1 MSFSSFKKS
10 KLLFENWRGFI
21 NEAPLGSVGGI
32 GDEPEEEEGAQAA
45 PAGEA
50 PTERGGGQRTSSITD
65 PMETGLASF
74 IKQVQLK
81 PYQDI
86 ILGGLV
92 DFDGNEDDDKFIVKQ
107 STSICRDLRPT
118 QNEVVVHK
126 SLEFSLKSPEHFI
139 KYNSSNG
146 PFNVG
151 PEGNDAI
158 ITFGGK
164 FVIDGHHRWSSL
176 YCCNPNAAIHTWNIS
191 KEGLDPTDVLK
202 AVQAAIF
209 SKLKKIPSAEGGGIN
224 LFTTDKSTI
233 LKYVSSVISKDSE
246 AIYKFKSYL
255 EGLKEGPTMAGA
267 LGTAI
272 AKPLTERIIWPNIEV
287 LQSESK
293 PISGATEREMMP
305 QADKAGPIVAGG
317 ELPAALE
324 PLVVG
329 KINVSKPLRKAAE

>member
-1 MSFSSFKKS
+1 MGYSSFKNS
-10 KLLFENWRGFI
+10 KLIFENWRKFVNEEGDPSSFSNPMELDLPSFI
-21 NEAPLGSVGGI
+21 NK
-32 GDEPEEEEGAQAA
+32 
-45 PAGEA
+45 
-50 PTERGGGQRTSSITD
+50 
-65 PMETGLASF
+65 M
-74 IKQVQLK
+74 QLK
-81 PYQDI
+81 PYQAI
-86 ILGGLV
+86 ILGGLEE
-92 DFDGNEDDDKFIVKQ
+92 FDGHSEDDKFIVKQ

-118 QNEVVVHK
+118 QNEVVVSK
-126 SLEFSLKSPEHFI
+126 SLKFSLQNPETFI

-151 PEGNDAI
+151 PPGNDAI

-176 YCCNPNAAIHTWNIS
+176 YCCNPNAGIHTWNIS

-209 SKLKKIPSAEGGGIN
+209 SKLKKVPSAEGGGIN
-224 LFTTDKSTI
+224 LFAADKSTI
-233 LKYVSSVISKDSE
+233 LNYVQSVLSKDPASAE
-246 AIYKFKSYL
+246 KLRAYLVGLQEFKQM
-255 EGLKEGPTMAGA
+255 GQA
-267 LGTAI
+267 LVH
-272 AKPLTERIIWPNIEV
+272 KPLTERIIWPNIEV

-305 QADKAGPIVAGG
+305 QADKAGPIATGG

-324 PLVVG
+324 PLAIG